1 MSEGDESYG
10 PSSQRSSLALS
21 DTEPED
27 PEYAEL
33 NPLDMV
39 DVREL
44 LSKCS
49 SVVLSYVGGGGLV
62 SPYYNK
68 LLRHFM

>member
-1 MSEGDESYG
+1 MTMKLTLPVIYISQVSEGDESFG
-10 PSSQRSSLALS
+10 PSSQRSSLELS
-21 DTEPED
+21 DTEAED

-44 LSKCS
+44 LSK
-49 SVVLSYVGGGGLV
+49 
-62 SPYYNK
+62 
-68 LLRHFM
+68 